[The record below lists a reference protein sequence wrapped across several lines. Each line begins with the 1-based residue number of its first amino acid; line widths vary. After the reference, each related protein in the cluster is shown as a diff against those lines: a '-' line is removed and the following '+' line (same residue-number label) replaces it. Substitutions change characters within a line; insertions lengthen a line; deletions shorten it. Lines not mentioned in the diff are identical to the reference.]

1 MVLLVALVT
10 PGGAALAGKPGIDP
24 VYVNGNVYYMIGAT
38 QNNNPPANVY
48 AHSEEL
54 YLVTYPID
62 EIRAFHPDWI
72 NSQGQLTLPSGY
84 TPQCNPCFHPGLPAP
99 FVYHDHVL
107 TGAPGLGTNGT
118 AGAFKSPWKILIVQY
133 SLATIENPGFNPIT
147 WVKDI
152 DPAKAAGTLQMVT
165 IADPSG
171 NLVTLPTNEIEPHSL
186 LICPFVSPSA

>member
-1 MVLLVALVT
+1 MALLVAFLAL
-10 PGGAALAGKPGIDP
+10 GGVALAAKPAIDP
-24 VYVNGNVYYMIGAT
+24 VYANGQVYYMIGAH
-38 QNNNPPANVY
+38 QDNSPPPNVY

-62 EIRAFHPDWI
+62 EIRAYHPEWI
-72 NSQGQLTLPSGY
+72 DTQGRLTLPSGY
-84 TPQCNPCFHPGLPAP
+84 QPQCNPCFHPGLPPP

-118 AGAFKSPWKILIVQY
+118 AGSYKGPWKILIVQY
-133 SLATIENPGFNPIT
+133 SLAAISDPNFKPIT
-147 WVKDI
+147 WAKYI
-152 DPAKAAGTLQMVT
+152 DPAEAAGTLQMIT

-186 LICPFVSPSA
+186 LICPFVSPNA